1 MDFYNNLNKMIDYI
15 EENIDQDIDYQK
27 LSRMVGINMSTLQ
40 RLFPLI
46 SGISITEYIRKRRLT
61 LAGKDLV
68 QNKMKVIDVAVKYRY
83 NSATAFS
90 RAFLRFH
97 GIKPTEVKKTS
108 KLVYYPKLEF
118 KIPVIEEE
126 MQYEVITMDSFSIYG
141 IGIKTDNAKIRK
153 EAPALFTKVKKDYP
167 MPDYGMI
174 VYQDRF
180 NSDQYEYWVLWKNK
194 YPEMTEVKFPK
205 SRWLKFRIN
214 SQEAQDIQEMSDRF
228 YLKFLPTCEYSLK
241 DLPELEYYHS
251 DEEVTDFLIPI
262 K

>member
-126 MQYEVITMDSFSIYG
+126 MQYEVTTMDSFSIYG
-141 IGIKTDNAKIRK
+141 IGIKTDNTKIRK

>member
-108 KLVYYPKLEF
+108 KLVYYPKLVF

-126 MQYEVITMDSFSIYG
+126 MQYEVTTMDSFSIYG
-141 IGIKTDNAKIRK
+141 IGIKTDNTKIRK

>member
-1 MDFYNNLNKMIDYI
+1 MDFYNNLNNMILYI
-15 EENIDQDIDYQK
+15 ENNLDEEIDYQK
-27 LSRMVGINMSTLQ
+27 LAKMVGVNISTLQ

-46 SGISITEYIRKRRLT
+46 SGITLTEYIRKRRLT
-61 LAGKDLV
+61 LAGKDLF
-68 QNKMKVIDVAVKYRY
+68 QNKMKVMDVAIKYGY

-90 RAFLRFH
+90 RAFVKFH
-97 GIKPTEVKKTS
+97 GIKPTEVKKTT

-126 MQYEVITMDSFSIYG
+126 LQYEIIEMEDFSIYG
-141 IGIKTDNAKIRK
+141 IGIKTDNIQIKK

-180 NSDQYEYWVLWKNK
+180 NSGQYEYWVLWKNK
-194 YPEMTEVKFPK
+194 YPGMTEVKFPK

-214 SQEAQDIQEMSDRF
+214 SQEAKDIQEMSDRF
-228 YLKFLPTCEYSLK
+228 YLKFLPTCKYSLK

-251 DEEVTDFLIPI
+251 DENVTDFLIPI
-262 K
+262 N